1 MSTLV
6 GDKGRRNWRS
16 KSSGDEHAG
25 EEGGQHLE
33 KLRLREMKDDTSCS
47 TCTELL
53 ERYLRDLIYVS
64 VRFENYKDIV
74 CSMIFPD

>member
-1 MSTLV
+1 VSALV
-6 GDKGRRNWRS
+6 GDKGRCNGRS
-16 KSSGDEHAG
+16 KSSGDKHAG
-25 EEGGQHLE
+25 EEGGQHLG

-53 ERYLRDLIYVS
+53 ERDLRDLIYVS
-64 VRFENYKDIV
+64 VRFKTYKDTV